1 MVYEIGALPLQD
13 LLPAIGRAEDRLAR
27 LDEAVRRSP
36 AGAGFIERGHFVD
49 ATANM
54 WILGE
59 LVHIEDLVLHDAH
72 MGIRAPTHE
81 LTIAHAI
88 LRSRRR
94 IVDADPNWA
103 ISMSGIISLAGL
115 MSDENGGSL
124 GQKTDRVG
132 EGAWGVENVG
142 TDSLAEDFAA
152 IDALLD
158 RSQRLLDQVTPK
170 ATTAASSKRA
180 SLMVGDLVIRDA
192 DWDEQERL
200 LRWRHVIKD
209 VEYFP
214 AALAA
219 ALLYDAWSAIDPMQR
234 QVWLGGQLASA
245 YLRSR
250 GKVTSHLPAFN
261 VGLKAISRDRRRAP
275 ARPTRLIAFL
285 DAMSAAAD
293 AGMKEVA
300 RLSLARE
307 QMERT
312 LRDRRSTSNLPA
324 VIELVLSHPMVSTP
338 MIAKAAGVTN
348 RSALN
353 LIAELRVR
361 EMTGRGRYRAWGVV

>member
-1 MVYEIGALPLQD
+1 MVYEIDGLPLQD
-13 LLPAIGRAEDRLAR
+13 LLPAIGRAEDGLAR
-27 LDEAVRRSP
+27 LDEVVRRSP

-54 WILGE
+54 WVSGE
-59 LVHIEDLVLHDAH
+59 LVHVEDLVLHDAH

-94 IVDADPNWA
+94 IAAADPNWA
-103 ISMSGIISLAGL
+103 ISTSGITSLAGL
-115 MSDENGGSL
+115 TSDDNGESPSHG
-124 GQKTDRVG
+124 TDRGG
-132 EGAWGVENVG
+132 EGARSDEDLEA
-142 TDSLAEDFAA
+142 DSLSEDFAA

-158 RSQRLLDQVTPK
+158 RSQRLLDQVTDK
-170 ATTAASSKRA
+170 GATGSSKRA
-180 SLMVGDLVIRDA
+180 SLMVGELVIRDA

-200 LRWRHVIKD
+200 LRWRHVVKD
-209 VEYFP
+209 VEHFP

-219 ALLYDAWSAIDPMQR
+219 ALLYDAWNAIDPMQR
-234 QVWLGGQLASA
+234 QDWLGGQLASA

-261 VGLKAISRDRRRAP
+261 VGLKAIPRDRRRAP

-285 DAMSAAAD
+285 DALSAAAE
-293 AGMKEVA
+293 AGMKEVT

-338 MIAKAAGVTN
+338 MIAKAAGVTR

-361 EMTGRGRYRAWGVV
+361 EMTGRGRYRAWGIV